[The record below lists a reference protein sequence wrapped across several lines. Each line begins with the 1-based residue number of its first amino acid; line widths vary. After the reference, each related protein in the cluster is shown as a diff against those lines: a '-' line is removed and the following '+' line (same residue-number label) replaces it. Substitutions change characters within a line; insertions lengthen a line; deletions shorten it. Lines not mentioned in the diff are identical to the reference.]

1 MHMNCPAAEQRRLLR
16 EWFDTPLGR
25 SLQAQES
32 NRLREVLPSLY
43 GTVAVQLGRIGRL
56 DMFEACVAPSR
67 ALLDPRPESDG
78 VVVCGVPEALPF
90 DTKSVDVALL
100 PHTLDFC
107 DDPHQVLR
115 EVNRVLAPE
124 GHVVVL
130 GFNPLSLW
138 GVRRL
143 FARAPRAL
151 PWSGHF
157 IRLARLKDW
166 LRLLDFELTQG
177 QMLFYRP
184 PLLREGMMDR
194 LFFLDKMGD
203 RWWPM
208 MAGVY
213 LLVARKRVIG
223 MTPIKPSWKLKP
235 AASAVARGAT
245 ARGVVVQMGEWR
257 KRTFG

>member
-1 MHMNCPAAEQRRLLR
+1 MHMTPSAAEQIRLLR

-25 SLQAQES
+25 SLQAQEA
-32 NRLREVLPSLY
+32 NQLREVLPTLY
-43 GTVAVQLGRIGRL
+43 GTVAVQLGRLGRL
-56 DMFEACVAPSR
+56 DMLDACIAPTR
-67 ALLDPRPESDG
+67 ALLDSQPEADG
-78 VVVCGVPEALPF
+78 AVVRGQPEALPF
-90 DTKSVDVALL
+90 DTKSIDVALL

-107 DDPHQVLR
+107 ADPHQVLR
-115 EVNRVLAPE
+115 EVDRVLAPE
-124 GHVVVL
+124 GHAVVL

-138 GVRRL
+138 GLRRL
-143 FARAPRAL
+143 FARTPRVL

-157 IRLARLKDW
+157 LRLARLKDW

-184 PLLREGMMDR
+184 PMMSEGMMDR

-213 LLVARKRVIG
+213 LLVARKRVLG
-223 MTPIKPSWKLKP
+223 MTPLKP
-235 AASAVARGAT
+235 AWTLKTAAGAVARGAAT
-245 ARGVVVQMGEWR
+245 RGAVVQMAEWR
-257 KRTFG
+257 KKPFG